1 MASAREH
8 RPPAEAPPPAGLFR
22 PDEVFWRVNRE
33 AVLLLTGPRA
43 LLFQTAHPLVAAG
56 VAAHSHFRR
65 EPLARL
71 RRTLDAM
78 LTMVFCERP
87 AAERAAAAVRR
98 AHRRVHG
105 TLPVPTAAFAMGTAY
120 DASDPELARWVHAS
134 LLDSALV
141 AFECFVHPLS
151 PDERDRYVRE
161 GNRIA
166 ILLGIPGSH
175 GFDDAAEFRD
185 YLDDMLGGNRLEITA
200 DGAAIAESVL
210 HPPLRGLPHFAGDAG
225 SLASVALLP
234 ETLRKAYG
242 LGFGSGRRRAWRAL
256 RASVRVALP
265 RLPAPLRL
273 MPHARRAERALS
285 QPTRSR

>member
-1 MASAREH
+1 MASAQEH
-8 RPPAEAPPPAGLFR
+8 VPPAETTPPAGLFR
-22 PDEVFWRVNRE
+22 PDEIFWQVNRE

-56 VAAHSHFRR
+56 VAAHSRFRQ

-78 LTMVFCERP
+78 LTMIFCEQP
-87 AAERAAAAVRR
+87 AAERAAHAVRS
-98 AHRRVHG
+98 AHRRVRG
-105 TLPVPTAAFAMGTAY
+105 TLSVPTAAFAKGTAY
-120 DASDPELARWVHAS
+120 DAADPDLARWVHAS

-141 AFECFVHPLS
+141 GFECFVRQLS
-151 PDERDRYVRE
+151 PDERDRFVRE
-161 GNRIA
+161 GNRIG

-175 GFDDAAEFRD
+175 GFDDAAEFQS
-185 YLDDMLGGNRLEITA
+185 YLADMLGSDRLEITA
-200 DGAAIAESVL
+200 DAAAIAESVL

-234 ETLRKAYG
+234 ETLREAYG
-242 LGFGSGRRRAWRAL
+242 LPFGPLRRRAWRAL

-273 MPHARRAERALS
+273 MPHARRAERAL
-285 QPTRSR
+285 R